1 MRTTLKARIARK
13 GEDRISIEISRDEFE
28 AFCNSLGLYRKDFL
42 RALDASAEDH
52 RRGRTRRR
60 HTLRELLR

>member
-1 MRTTLKARIARK
+1 MLKARITRRRA
-13 GEDRISIEISRDEFE
+13 DRISIEISRDEFE

-42 RALDASAEDH
+42 RALDASEEDH

-60 HTLRELLR
+60 QSLRELIR